1 MLLASWLVA
10 GCLVAGTLV
19 ATRFVL
25 RAAATQAEM
34 ESTVVRTAA
43 ARRERA
49 RFVGTRSAIAETAEN
64 AAEAVQLSALTVQ
77 VGHEA
82 VVSIPFGVFEA
93 IPATRAGTKRMRAV
107 HDDASGGVY
116 RAINVV
122 SGAVGNVVSR
132 RLKGSTPAE

>member
-1 MLLASWLVA
+1 LLASWLVT
-10 GCLVAGTLV
+10 GCLVAGTFC
-19 ATRFVL
+19 AARFVL
-25 RAAATQAEM
+25 RAAATQAEL

-64 AAEAVQLSALTVQ
+64 VAEAVQLSALTVQ
-77 VGHEA
+77 VGHDA
-82 VVSIPFGVFEA
+82 VVAVPFGVFEA
-93 IPATRAGTKRMRAV
+93 IPATRAGTKRLRTV

-132 RLKGSTPAE
+132 RLKGSKPTE